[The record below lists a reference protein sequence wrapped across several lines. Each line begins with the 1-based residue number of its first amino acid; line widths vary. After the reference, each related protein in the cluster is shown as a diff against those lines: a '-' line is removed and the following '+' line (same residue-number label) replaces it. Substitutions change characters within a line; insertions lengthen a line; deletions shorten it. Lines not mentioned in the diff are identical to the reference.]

1 MNLRYSLQLRLRD
14 ILEEIVK
21 APVGPQQIFLT
32 SHSPA
37 LKFGKHFYAMKV
49 TDEGPIIEHRPIEQ
63 AHLFTDHNV
72 LK

>member
-1 MNLRYSLQLRLRD
+1 LLVSDADFIAIEEPELNLRFSLQLRLRD

-49 TDEGPIIEHRPIEQ
+49 TDEGPII
-63 AHLFTDHNV
+63 
-72 LK
+72 